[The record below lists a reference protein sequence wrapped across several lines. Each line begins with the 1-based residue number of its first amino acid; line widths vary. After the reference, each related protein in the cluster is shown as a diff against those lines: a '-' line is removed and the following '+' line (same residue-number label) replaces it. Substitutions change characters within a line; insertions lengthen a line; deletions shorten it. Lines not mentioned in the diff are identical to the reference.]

1 MLRRESELIPGS
13 FVQVGSPRSFGSLGQ
28 HSVGGP
34 RVAVTERNDSL
45 MKLKK
50 FAATSAL
57 VIAAM
62 GVAAGTA
69 SAAPAPA
76 PVQGS
81 VGAPVAGLPLDFSPE
96 TLAKLADGVDDAVTI
111 GTLIGTVAGAII
123 GCVAGGSTGPG
134 LAATCPAGIAT
145 GAGIGGVLGTIIAGG
160 AALTNNGSQ
169 MMNAPA

>member
-1 MLRRESELIPGS
+1 
-13 FVQVGSPRSFGSLGQ
+13 
-28 HSVGGP
+28 
-34 RVAVTERNDSL
+34 

-50 FAATSAL
+50 FAVTSAL

-76 PVQGS
+76 QGS
-81 VGAPVAGLPLDFSPE
+81 VGAPVAAVPLDFSPE

-123 GCVAGGSTGPG
+123 GCVAGGSTGPA

-145 GAGIGGVLGTIIAGG
+145 GAGIGGVLGTIVAGG

>member
-1 MLRRESELIPGS
+1 
-13 FVQVGSPRSFGSLGQ
+13 
-28 HSVGGP
+28 
-34 RVAVTERNDSL
+34 

-50 FAATSAL
+50 FAVTSAL

-69 SAAPAPA
+69 SAAPAP
-76 PVQGS
+76 GS
-81 VGAPVAGLPLDFSPE
+81 VGAPVAAVPLDFSPE

-111 GTLIGTVAGAII
+111 GTLIGTIAGAII

-145 GAGIGGVLGTIIAGG
+145 GAGIGGVLGTIVAGG
-160 AALTNNGSQ
+160 AVLTNNGSQ
-169 MMNAPA
+169 MMNTPA